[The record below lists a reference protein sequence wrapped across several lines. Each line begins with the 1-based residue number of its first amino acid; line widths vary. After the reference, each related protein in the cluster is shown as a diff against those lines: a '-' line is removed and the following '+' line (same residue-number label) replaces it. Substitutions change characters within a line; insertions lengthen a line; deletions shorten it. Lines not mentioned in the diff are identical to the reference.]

1 MGCNR
6 SDNLRIGITSVAMM
20 SMDAQTIIAG
30 AFAGG
35 IVVSSLIVRLL
46 DYPFEGQLALQ
57 QVDFSSLPTG
67 G

>member
-1 MGCNR
+1 
-6 SDNLRIGITSVAMM
+6 MM

-57 QVDFSSLPTG
+57 PLDFSFLPTG